1 MLKGLVNIKHT
12 LADLVQ
18 TTIISWDLDLKAA
31 KLHNKV
37 HKKYD
42 NLTFCVSKKQ
52 KICCYFSIPLLVFFK
67 NDSKNL
73 ESILLV

>member
-37 HKKYD
+37 HKK
-42 NLTFCVSKKQ
+42 SM
-52 KICCYFSIPLLVFFK
+52 II
-67 NDSKNL
+67 
-73 ESILLV
+73 